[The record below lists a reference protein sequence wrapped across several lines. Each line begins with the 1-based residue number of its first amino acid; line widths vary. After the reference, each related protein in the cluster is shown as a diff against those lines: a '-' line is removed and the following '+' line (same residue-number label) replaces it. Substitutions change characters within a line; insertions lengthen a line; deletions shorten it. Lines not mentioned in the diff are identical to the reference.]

1 MDIESTPVSGVDIM
15 NAVVA
20 PLLAPCL
27 RSPIDTGT
35 TPQEHMGSGIPIN
48 DALSTEVILLL
59 PRCFSTNFS
68 DMNILMIPEIKRPS
82 KI

>member
-27 RSPIDTGT
+27 RRPIETGT
-35 TPQEHMGSGIPIN
+35 TPQEQMGKGIPIR
-48 DALSTEVILLL
+48 DALRTEVILLL
-59 PRCFSTNFS
+59 PR
-68 DMNILMIPEIKRPS
+68 
-82 KI
+82 